1 MLEIDPSDKR
11 HIFDE
16 QMKLLFFAMRKIE
29 LEDIDDAIL
38 ERFMT
43 ASAEHSNV
51 FYAIELKRRQ
61 RI

>member
-1 MLEIDPSDKR
+1 
-11 HIFDE
+11 
-16 QMKLLFFAMRKIE
+16 MRKIE
-29 LEDIDDAIL
+29 LEDIDDAML

-43 ASAEHSNV
+43 ASAEDSNV

>member
-16 QMKLLFFAMRKIE
+16 QMKRLFFAMRKIE
-29 LEDIDDAIL
+29 LEDIDDAML

-43 ASAEHSNV
+43 ASAEDSNV